1 MKTEKEKKRGLIE
14 RVISAFL
21 RHARK
26 NQTGSRSSS
35 TLRTNF
41 SVAMWSIACV
51 FGYFLLVFIYIY
63 LNGIATSGNAALF
76 FVLVGALIAALIG
89 AFYSSQLARILSY
102 MTPSGRRQKFMDNQK
117 RANKKDMRR

>member
-1 MKTEKEKKRGLIE
+1 MKTKKERKEGLIA

-26 NQTGSRSSS
+26 SQTVSKSSS

-41 SVAMWSIACV
+41 SIAMWSIVCV

-63 LNGIATSGNAALF
+63 MNNIESGGNAALF
-76 FVLVGALIAALIG
+76 FVLVGALIAALLG
-89 AFYSSQLARILSY
+89 AFYSSQLAFILGY
-102 MTPSGRRQKFMDNQK
+102 MTPSGRRKKFMDNQR
-117 RANKKDMRR
+117 RADKKNMRR